1 MSTPKDGLS
10 WYLKWIAS
18 LFLIASM
25 VVRSMDLSNFL
36 DISLSLVGVIGWFWV
51 GWLWKDRALLALNY
65 FAMIILISGIVN
77 NL

>member
-65 FAMIILISGIVN
+65 FAIIILVSGI
-77 NL
+77 LQGI